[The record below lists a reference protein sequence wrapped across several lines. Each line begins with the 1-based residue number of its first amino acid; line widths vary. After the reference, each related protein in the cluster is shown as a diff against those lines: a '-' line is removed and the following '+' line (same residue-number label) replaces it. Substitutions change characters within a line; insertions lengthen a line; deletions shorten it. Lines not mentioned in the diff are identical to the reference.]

1 MKPGMCVA
9 ELQMSASRRVSERS
23 GNQGLVSWQKSR
35 LYPLQTS
42 AGLPAHVCSISSMG
56 KAPPL
61 WDWVVLFNLSPEWLL
76 SRRIDILR
84 STEQGQALGC
94 SHGVCG
100 HQEVL
105 GVGHLSGTWAV
116 QF

>member
-9 ELQMSASRRVSERS
+9 ELKMSASRRVSERL

-61 WDWVVLFNLSPEWLL
+61 WDWVVLLKLSPEWLL
-76 SRRIDILR
+76 SRIDILR

-94 SHGVCG
+94 SHGV
-100 HQEVL
+100 
-105 GVGHLSGTWAV
+105 GHLSGTWAV